1 MSEITLEIPR
11 IAADSINLPLGRGQ
25 RIFIVGANGT
35 GKSALIHQ
43 FVRKHVRGVERGR
56 IKWIPAHRQTWF
68 ESGGTK
74 FTSHERQ
81 GYDKNRISYDS
92 RAEAR
97 WMDGYADAN
106 VSAVLFD
113 LMSKQSDR
121 AETIANYV
129 DDGELQRAKEHA
141 SELLSPLSQINDLL
155 KLGRLKVFLQKGE
168 NQTLLARHE
177 NGNTYSIAEM
187 SDAERS
193 AMFLAAQVT
202 TANPD
207 TIFLIDEPERHLH
220 RSIIVPFLS
229 ALFELRREDCTFV
242 VSTHEMALP
251 VANLDAT
258 VLMLR
263 HCHWKD
269 SECVSWDAD
278 ILNSEL
284 DLPEDLRFDILGAR
298 RQILFVEGED
308 ASLDRPFYQALFP
321 EVSVVPKGTCQDVE
335 RAVRGLRSVP
345 DLHRVEAFGVI
356 DRDNRDKE
364 DVSQLAK
371 VGVFALDVC
380 SVEGFYYCS
389 DAIAAVA
396 RRQADSLGCDA
407 DELIEAATKQAF
419 EKLQNREV
427 EKRMAARRCEREI
440 RESLLSKLP
449 DWKSIMES
457 PAERIGIATETGYGE
472 ESDRYNK
479 LVQAGDLDG
488 HLARYPL
495 DETGAFKQI
504 ADALKCASERDYE
517 DNVVARIRDDDK
529 WKASLKRRLGG
540 LYELLDSVE
549 NADSETPK

>member
-1 MSEITLEIPR
+1 MSEMTLVIPR
-11 IAADSINLPLGRGQ
+11 IAAEPLNIGLAKGR

-43 FVRKHVRGVERGR
+43 FVRKHVRGVERDR
-56 IKWIPAHRQTWF
+56 IKWIAAHRQTWF

-92 RAEAR
+92 RAKAR

-229 ALFELRREDCTFV
+229 ALFELRRRDCTFV

-251 VANLDAT
+251 VANFDAT

-308 ASLDRPFYQALFP
+308 ASLDLPFYQALFP

-345 DLHRVEAFGVI
+345 DLHRIKAFGVI
-356 DRDNRDKE
+356 DRDNRNE
-364 DVSQLAK
+364 DNAAQLAK
-371 VGVFALDVC
+371 EGVFAIEAC
-380 SVEGFYYCS
+380 SVESFFYCS
-389 DAIAAVA
+389 EALAAVA
-396 RRQADSLGCDA
+396 QCQADAFNCDA
-407 DELIEAATKQAF
+407 DELIEEARKKALERLKNQELA
-419 EKLQNREV
+419 Q
-427 EKRMAARRCEREI
+427 RMAARRCEREA
-440 RESLLSKLP
+440 RESLLSQLP
-449 DWKSIMES
+449 DWETIMRNS
-457 PAERIGIATETGYGE
+457 AEQICFAGETGY
-472 ESDRYNK
+472 SDEIGRYNQ
-479 LVQAGDLDG
+479 LVNAGNLDG
-488 HLARYPL
+488 LLARYPL
-495 DETGAFKQI
+495 DETGVFKLI
-504 ADALKCASERDYE
+504 AVALKCMGLRDYQ
-517 DNVVARIRDDDK
+517 DNVVARILDHDQL
-529 WKASLKRRLGG
+529 KASLKQRIGG
-540 LYELLDSVE
+540 LSEQLDSVE
-549 NADSETPK
+549 NADSETSK